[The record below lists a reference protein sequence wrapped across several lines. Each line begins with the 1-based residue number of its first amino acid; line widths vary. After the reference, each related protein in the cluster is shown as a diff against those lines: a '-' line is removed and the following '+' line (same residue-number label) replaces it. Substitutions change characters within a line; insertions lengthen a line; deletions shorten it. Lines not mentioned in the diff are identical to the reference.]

1 MSSKIL
7 PIPTVT
13 QYEAPFCLYACTG
26 MVLSCFGITRSI
38 SEIAYEVSLDWP
50 GDSLEAF
57 LGELVG
63 AVTDYLADNGLEARY
78 GTDGDWDGIRDHID
92 RGHPMIVFVKP
103 YASDTQI
110 NHAWV
115 IRGYDGS
122 GARAVIYND
131 PRNDPGSEEP
141 VAFET
146 DRNGAPGETMD
157 YQDFVDGHWSGPPG
171 TASRVYIAVSCK
183 GQGARPNHRDWRGAG
198 SRSFGR
204 CRYHMARMTRKL
216 RGLELTES
224 LLEGLISAVAFTGLV
239 VGGMQLI
246 GQALTA
252 GGRAL
257 AETGRASCAS
267 RAILC
272 RPPGAILVGIAAV
285 IAAAGHFVDA
295 VAGFV
300 GLLIDALTS
309 LADSVGS
316 PFTGAT
322 GASAAARL
330 GETDVNLG
338 LVLKVRPWETRWGDN
353 WEKISGSWAA
363 ATATG
368 VHLER
373 LEVRWR
379 VNIWGWGL
387 ASWKLDHRALEM
399 VGTLT
404 ENKKVLDR
412 SRDKRFCIAAT
423 DAQRIRMGFGEATCP
438 YRRGGAMTRV
448 QLTVEARALRGDEEV
463 ILKKS
468 AAVWGF
474 SA

>member
-1 MSSKIL
+1 MSSRIL

-13 QYEAPFCLYACTG
+13 QYEAPFCLYACTS

-50 GDSLEAF
+50 GDSLEAI

-103 YASDTQI
+103 YADDAQI

-115 IRGYDGS
+115 IRGYDETGLP
-122 GARAVIYND
+122 AVIYND
-131 PRNDPGSEEP
+131 PRNDPGSDEP
-141 VAFET
+141 VTFAA
-146 DRNGAPGETMD
+146 NHSGAPGETMD

-183 GQGARPNHRDWRGAG
+183 GQGLRPNHRDWRGAG

-204 CRYHMARMTRKL
+204 CRYHMARMMRKL
-216 RGLELTES
+216 RGLELVET
-224 LLEGLISAVAFTGLV
+224 LMEGLVSAVAFTGLV
-239 VGGMQLI
+239 VGGFQLI

-257 AETGRASCAS
+257 AEIGQGWWAA
-267 RAILC
+267 RAIWR
-272 RPPGAILVGIAAV
+272 RPPGAILVGLAAV
-285 IAAAGHFVDA
+285 IAAAGHVIDA

-300 GLLIDALTS
+300 GLIIDRLTS

-316 PFTGAT
+316 VFTGAT
-322 GASAAARL
+322 GASASARL
-330 GETDVNLG
+330 GDTDVNLG
-338 LVLKVRPWETRWGDN
+338 LVLKVHPWETRWGDN

-363 ATATG
+363 ATAAG
-368 VHLER
+368 ARLER

-387 ASWKLDHRALEM
+387 QSWKLDHRALEM

-404 ENKKVLDR
+404 KDEVVLDHNG
-412 SRDKRFCIAAT
+412 DKTFYVAVT
-423 DAQRIRMGFGEATCP
+423 EAQLLRIGFGEGTCR
-438 YRRGGAMTRV
+438 YRSGGAVIRV
-448 QLTVEARALRGDEEV
+448 RMTVEAQAARGEEEV

-468 AAVWGF
+468 VSAWGF